1 MAGKIREQKRNTRP
15 MGQPLVGSYTMR
27 MPPEL
32 VRQIREILIRLE
44 ALPESRR
51 AWVIQRVKELLRG
64 QNTTL
69 H

>member
-1 MAGKIREQKRNTRP
+1 
-15 MGQPLVGSYTMR
+15 MG

>member
-1 MAGKIREQKRNTRP
+1 
-15 MGQPLVGSYTMR
+15 MR

-32 VRQIREILIRLE
+32 VRQIREILNRLE
-44 ALPESRR
+44 ALPEDRR

-64 QNTTL
+64 KSTTL